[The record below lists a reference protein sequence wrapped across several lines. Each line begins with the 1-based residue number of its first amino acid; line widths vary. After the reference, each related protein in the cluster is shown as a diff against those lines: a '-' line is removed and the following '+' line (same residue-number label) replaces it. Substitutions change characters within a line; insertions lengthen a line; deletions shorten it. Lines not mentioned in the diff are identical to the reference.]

1 MQRTQRT
8 ALFANHWAKR
18 GVDSLYNIWFG
29 RSPRVEHSH
38 PTATKKTPRAQGN
51 TQWYYL
57 NTIHTRTHHISHARG
72 LISLRELLTP
82 ASSKVNSACCTR
94 DSGVQL
100 TINHGPMCWLWCKC
114 RVRRAQLTPSDWERH
129 GGICWA
135 FLKGIA
141 GSFFVI
147 GYSIV
152 ICYDHLW
159 INNRYLIKH
168 LISREMIT
176 FKMN

>member
-1 MQRTQRT
+1 MCKELRRPLCLQIIGQSAAWIRCIVSDSGDHRAWSIRTQQPQR
-8 ALFANHWAKR
+8 KR
-18 GVDSLYNIWFG
+18 
-29 RSPRVEHSH
+29 PE
-38 PTATKKTPRAQGN
+38 PRATRSDI
-51 TQWYYL
+51 TQTQY
-57 NTIHTRTHHISHARG
+57 THTRTHHISHARG

-135 FLKGIA
+135 FLKRIA
-141 GSFFVI
+141 GSFFF
-147 GYSIV
+147 YW
-152 ICYDHLW
+152 L
-159 INNRYLIKH
+159 
-168 LISREMIT
+168 
-176 FKMN
+176 